1 MPMKDSLNELR
12 KKKTKLI
19 HLDQPCNANFDKKK
33 TCNALIHM
41 PDKTR
46 NGFGTPNAGQ
56 EWDSTNA
63 L

>member
-56 EWDSTNA
+56 E
-63 L
+63 